1 MSRTRRTLA
10 ILVCMTFVG
19 CSNLAPTQ
27 VGTRSNV
34 VLHIYSTPD
43 TAPLVA
49 QLVQDYRL
57 ANANTLSIAVET
69 QVGSHAALLNRL
81 NTGETMYFVSH
92 YLPADTEL
100 WAAPLAQDALAIIL
114 NPENPVPALNTND
127 IRRLYQ
133 GIVKDWA
140 EVGGL
145 KQDVTLL
152 SYDAGTDMHAE
163 FERLVM
169 GRRLITANALA
180 IPSAE
185 AALERIAVTPG
196 GIAYIPYSQLNDTVR
211 VIAVEGVLPDVET
224 ITSNAYPLRTTI
236 FIIGLGAPQD
246 TVYRTFIEWVQS
258 EAGQQHLFP
267 FAPLPR

>member
-19 CSNLAPTQ
+19 CSNVAPTQ

-49 QLVQDYRL
+49 RLVQDYRT
-57 ANANTLSIAVET
+57 ANANALSVGVET
-69 QVGSHAALLNRL
+69 QIGSHAALLSRL
-81 NTGETMYFVSH
+81 KTGDTAYFISH
-92 YLPADTEL
+92 YLPAETDL

-114 NPENPVPALNTND
+114 HPDNPITTLSTHD

-133 GIVKDWA
+133 GIIQDWT
-140 EVGGL
+140 EVGGSR
-145 KQDVTLL
+145 QAVTLL
-152 SYDAGTDMHAE
+152 SYDMGTDMHAE

-196 GIAYIPYSQLNDTVR
+196 GIAYIPYSQLTDTVR
-211 VIAVEGVLPDVET
+211 VIAVEGVLPNVES
-224 ITSNAYPLRTTI
+224 ITSSAYPLRTTI
-236 FIIGLGAPQD
+236 FIIGLSAPQD
-246 TVYRTFIEWVQS
+246 KMYQGFIEWAQS
-258 EAGQQHLFP
+258 EPEQQRLFP